1 MTLFRSLIRHLL
13 PLAMLVSGP
22 AAMLHAQ
29 EDVSTGPAPLVRSDV
44 KSSYMRGVTPDAT
57 ARASTLRI
65 LGARGSSDGTLAVRA
80 VILDST
86 GNELRWKP
94 AVGTFSADIGCRG
107 SAAERTVAS
116 KVDERL
122 WTANTPGT
130 SAVILC
136 DNSMMSG
143 TVARDAVRSLRDVLP
158 SVAGQ
163 DSVAVVLFDH
173 DLLELSPLSPLA
185 VAMEKCNPDNVPAA
199 DGLTAVYSAC
209 LSGLAMLSDQ
219 KQGRVLIVITTS
231 DDNASVSS
239 STADIV
245 RRAAEMQATINVI
258 RVGQSSRAYPYRY
271 LSAATGGRLYTIG
284 EDETSNI
291 GSIVREI
298 LYASKHALDITIPAE
313 LTGASCDDVWLKVH
327 FEQDSSSPILYDS
340 LLLPMKERAYRT
352 SPAVVATFADTTEVG
367 LQSYY
372 PILASMAEQL
382 MSDST
387 VRIELVGHVSSDI
400 KGNADDRAYE
410 RAEFVQAFLVAYGVK
425 KKQIV
430 LRSDGSRRPLYY
442 LQLDGAQRLL
452 NNRVEAR
459 YLVADDQPF
468 TITVDQVATE
478 EQAGKL
484 ADTWEQRGYKAY
496 FEPAVINRSPVYRV
510 KLWGYRTVAEA
521 QKDAAGMRKWN
532 PKSTIIE

>member
-1 MTLFRSLIRHLL
+1 MPLFRSLIRHVL

-22 AAMLHAQ
+22 TAMLHAQ
-29 EDVSTGPAPLVRSDV
+29 EDVSTGPEPLVRSDV
-44 KSSYMRGVTPDAT
+44 KSSYMRGVTPDAS

-65 LGARGSSDGTLAVRA
+65 LGARGSSDGSLAVRA
-80 VILDST
+80 VILDSA

-107 SAAERTVAS
+107 AAAVRTVAS
-116 KVDERL
+116 NVQERL

-143 TVARDAVRSLRDVLP
+143 TVARESVRSLRDVLP

-185 VAMEKCNPDNVPAA
+185 AATEKCDPDKVPAA

-231 DDNASVSS
+231 DDNASVST

-258 RVGQSSRAYPYRY
+258 RVGRSSRAYPYRY
-271 LSAATGGRLYTIG
+271 LSAATGGRLYTIS

-313 LTGASCDDVWLKVH
+313 LAGASCDDVWLKVRL
-327 FEQDSSSPILYDS
+327 EQDSSSPLLYDS

-387 VRIELVGHVSSDI
+387 VRIELVGHVSGDI

-410 RAEFVQAFLVAYGVK
+410 RAEFVQGFLVAYGVK

-484 ADTWEQRGYKAY
+484 ADIWEQRGYKAY

-521 QKDAAGMRKWN
+521 QKEAAGMRKWN

>member
-1 MTLFRSLIRHLL
+1 MTLFRGLILLLL
-13 PLAMLVSGP
+13 PFLMFATGPSAM
-22 AAMLHAQ
+22 MHAQ
-29 EDVSTGPAPLVRSDV
+29 EDVSTGPQPLLRSDV
-44 KSSYMRGVTPDAT
+44 KSAYMRGVNPDAGVH
-57 ARASTLRI
+57 ASTLRI
-65 LGARGSSDGTLAVRA
+65 LGARGLSDGSISVRA
-80 VILDST
+80 LILDST
-86 GNELRWKP
+86 GNQLRWKP
-94 AVGTFSADIGCRG
+94 GVGMISADIGCRG
-107 SAAERTVAS
+107 EAPQRVAAT
-116 KVDERL
+116 KVEERL
-122 WTANTPGT
+122 WTANTPGS

-143 TVARDAVRSLRDVLP
+143 TAAREAVRSLRDVLP

-173 DLLELSPLSPLA
+173 DLLELAPLSPLSA
-185 VAMEKCNPDNVPAA
+185 ATEKCDPDRVPAA
-199 DGLTAVYSAC
+199 DGLTAVYGAC
-209 LSGLAMLSDQ
+209 MSGLAMLSDQ
-219 KQGRVLIVITTS
+219 KQGRTLIVITTS
-231 DDNASVSS
+231 DDNASVSAT
-239 STADIV
+239 TADIV
-245 RRAAEMQATINVI
+245 RRANEMQASIYVI
-258 RVGQSSRAYPYRY
+258 RVGRSSRAYPFRY
-271 LSAATGGRLYTIG
+271 LSAATGGRLYTIN
-284 EDETSNI
+284 EDESVNI
-291 GSIVREI
+291 GPIVREI
-298 LYASKHALDITIPAE
+298 LYASKHCLDITIPAE
-313 LTGASCDDVWLKVH
+313 LTAVQCEDVWLTVRL
-327 FEQDSSSPILYDS
+327 EQDSTSPFIYDS
-340 LLLPMKERAYRT
+340 LLLPIKERSYRT

-387 VRIELVGHVSSDI
+387 IRIELVGHVSGDI
-400 KGNADDRAYE
+400 KGNADDRAFE
-410 RAEFVQAFLVAYGVK
+410 RAEFVQGFLVAYGVK

-459 YLVADDQPF
+459 FLVADDQPY

-496 FEPAVINRSPVYRV
+496 FEPAVINRSPVYRI
-510 KLWGYRTVAEA
+510 KLWGYSTIAEA
-521 QKDAAGMRKWN
+521 QKDAAGMRKWK

>member
-1 MTLFRSLIRHLL
+1 MTLFRGLILHLL
-13 PLAMLVSGP
+13 PFLMLATGP
-22 AAMLHAQ
+22 SAMVHAQ
-29 EDVSTGPAPLVRSDV
+29 EDVSTGPQPLLRSDV
-44 KSSYMRGVTPDAT
+44 MSAYMRGVNPDAGVH
-57 ARASTLRI
+57 ASTLRI
-65 LGARGSSDGTLAVRA
+65 LGARGLSDGSISVRA
-80 VILDST
+80 LVLDSA
-86 GNELRWKP
+86 GNQLRWQP
-94 AVGTFSADIGCRG
+94 SVGMISADVGCRG
-107 SAAERTVAS
+107 EAPQRVAS
-116 KVDERL
+116 TKVEEQL
-122 WTANTPGT
+122 WTANTPGL

-143 TVARDAVRSLRDVLP
+143 TAAREAVRSLRDVLP
-158 SVAGQ
+158 SIAGQ

-173 DLLELSPLSPLA
+173 DLLELSPLSPLTA
-185 VAMEKCNPDNVPAA
+185 ASEKCEPDRVPAA

-209 LSGLAMLSDQ
+209 MSGLAMLSDQ
-219 KQGRVLIVITTS
+219 KQGRILIVITTS
-231 DDNASVSS
+231 DDNASVSTT
-239 STADIV
+239 TADIV
-245 RRAAEMQATINVI
+245 RRANEMQASIYVI
-258 RVGQSSRAYPYRY
+258 RVGRSSRAYPFRY
-271 LSAATGGRLYTIG
+271 LSAATGGRLYTIN
-284 EDETSNI
+284 EDEPASI
-291 GSIVREI
+291 GPIVREI
-298 LYASKHALDITIPAE
+298 LYASKHVLNITIPAE
-313 LTGASCDDVWLKVH
+313 LAAIQCEDVWLTVRL
-327 FEQDSSSPILYDS
+327 EQDSSSPFLYDS
-340 LLLPMKERAYRT
+340 LLLPTKERTYRT

-387 VRIELVGHVSSDI
+387 VRIELVGHVSGDI
-400 KGNADDRAYE
+400 KGNADDRAFE
-410 RAEFVQAFLVAYGVK
+410 RAEFVQGFLVAYGVK

-459 YLVADDQPF
+459 FLVADDQPY

-510 KLWGYRTVAEA
+510 KLWGYSTLADA
-521 QKDAAGMRKWN
+521 QKDAAGMRKWK